1 MSSSQKYIYVYVYGN
16 DKGII
21 DINTFS
27 SIGLVKSFLSQE
39 NKSEMKKELLEM
51 ITSSTEMESFGFDN
65 DKYYMRID
73 KTVLNDTQECSLN
86 L

>member
-51 ITSSTEMESFGFDN
+51 ITSSTEMESFDFDN